1 MGKFRRP
8 RASRA
13 RFDRRDHDMRIVVK
27 VGTSTLAHPTGRLN
41 IQRMEKLCKVLSDL
55 KNMGHEIILVSSGA
69 IAMGFGKLNLSERP
83 KDVPTKQASAAVG
96 QCELMYIYDK
106 LFTEYNHTVA
116 QLLITAPDIEEGGVR
131 KQNFHNTLA
140 RLLELGA
147 LPVIN
152 ENDTIAVEQIKF
164 GDNDTLA
171 ALAAPTR
178 ISGRV
183 TAELEMAPPGKFEAK
198 TAEAL
203 GKEAFSKAADAE
215 GYEIV
220 VDTHGTL
227 LWGESA
233 EDERPLLILTSEQ
246 GSKEYLAY
254 LNGKH
259 ISWIAC
265 GKEHVDLKRAC
276 EILAAEFDVKRAAA
290 VGGGHINAGFLA
302 AGLLDEVSILIGA
315 GIAGR
320 GGMQSV
326 FDGLP
331 MERGVTPLKLTSV
344 QQYGSGA
351 VWLRYNV
358 EK

>member
-1 MGKFRRP
+1 MNKPYIVCHMMTSVDG
-8 RASRA
+8 
-13 RFDRRDHDMRIVVK
+13 RID
-27 VGTSTLAHPTGRLN
+27 
-41 IQRMEKLCKVLSDL
+41 C
-55 KNMGHEIILVSSGA
+55 
-69 IAMGFGKLNLSERP
+69 AM
-83 KDVPTKQASAAVG
+83 
-96 QCELMYIYDK
+96 
-106 LFTEYNHTVA
+106 TEH
-116 QLLITAPDIEEGGVR
+116 LPGV
-131 KQNFHNTLA
+131 Q
-140 RLLELGA
+140 EYY
-147 LPVIN
+147 
-152 ENDTIAVEQIKF
+152 
-164 GDNDTLA
+164 DTLD
-171 ALAAPTR
+171 ALDAPTR

-183 TAELEMAPPGKFEAK
+183 TAELEMALPGKFEAK

-246 GSKEYLAY
+246 VSKEYLAY

-276 EILAAEFDVKRAAA
+276 KI
-290 VGGGHINAGFLA
+290 LA
-302 AGLLDEVSILIGA
+302 AGLLDEVSILIGT
-315 GIAGR
+315 GIDGR

>member
-1 MGKFRRP
+1 MNKPYIVCHMMTSVDG
-8 RASRA
+8 
-13 RFDRRDHDMRIVVK
+13 RID
-27 VGTSTLAHPTGRLN
+27 
-41 IQRMEKLCKVLSDL
+41 C
-55 KNMGHEIILVSSGA
+55 
-69 IAMGFGKLNLSERP
+69 AM
-83 KDVPTKQASAAVG
+83 
-96 QCELMYIYDK
+96 
-106 LFTEYNHTVA
+106 TEH
-116 QLLITAPDIEEGGVR
+116 LPGV
-131 KQNFHNTLA
+131 Q
-140 RLLELGA
+140 EYY
-147 LPVIN
+147 
-152 ENDTIAVEQIKF
+152 
-164 GDNDTLA
+164 DTLD
-171 ALAAPTR
+171 ALDAPTR

-183 TAELEMAPPGKFEAK
+183 TAELEMALPGKFEAK

-233 EDERPLLILTSEQ
+233 EDERPLLILTSERV
-246 GSKEYLAY
+246 SKEYLAY

-276 EILAAEFDVKRAAA
+276 EILAA
-290 VGGGHINAGFLA
+290 
-302 AGLLDEVSILIGA
+302 GLLDEVSILIGA
-315 GIAGR
+315 GIDGR

>member
-1 MGKFRRP
+1 MNKPYIVCHMMTSVDG
-8 RASRA
+8 
-13 RFDRRDHDMRIVVK
+13 RID
-27 VGTSTLAHPTGRLN
+27 
-41 IQRMEKLCKVLSDL
+41 C
-55 KNMGHEIILVSSGA
+55 
-69 IAMGFGKLNLSERP
+69 AM
-83 KDVPTKQASAAVG
+83 
-96 QCELMYIYDK
+96 
-106 LFTEYNHTVA
+106 TEH
-116 QLLITAPDIEEGGVR
+116 L
-131 KQNFHNTLA
+131 
-140 RLLELGA
+140 LGA
-147 LPVIN
+147 Q
-152 ENDTIAVEQIKF
+152 EYY
-164 GDNDTLA
+164 DTLD
-171 ALAAPTR
+171 ALDAPTR

-183 TAELEMAPPGKFEAK
+183 TAELEL
-198 TAEAL
+198 AL
-203 GKEAFSKAADAE
+203 RGQVVAKAADAE

-246 GSKEYLAY
+246 VSKEYLAY

-315 GIAGR
+315 GIDGR

-358 EK
+358 EN